1 MQSLFF
7 FLVALA
13 LLIVIHEYGHFWVA
27 RKCGVKVLR
36 FSVGFGKPLWRK
48 IGNDGT
54 EYVLA
59 PIPLGGYVK
68 MLDEREGDVA
78 EAEREQAFNRQSLAK
93 RVAIVAAG
101 PAANLLFAVFA
112 YWLLFVTGIPGIKPL
127 IGDIA
132 ADSYAAESGLVAGDE
147 ILQVEKR
154 TTPTWNA
161 AFKALLAN
169 AEQGGNAEVKVNSG
183 GTEFIYTLQVP
194 QTSIEQSGQLLT
206 TLGITPLRPEL
217 KPILGKI
224 VVGDPADLA
233 GLQSGDKLLT
243 ADGVDI
249 TSWAGWVEKI
259 QQSAEKQIAITVERE
274 GTLQN
279 LTLTPQSTENGT
291 GRIGAGVDTDY
302 SELPAEMMSEVQ
314 YGPVVAV
321 KQAVIQTWLFA
332 STTLKSLFG
341 MVTGEVSTKNLG
353 GPISIAQIAG
363 SSAEQGIVTFISFLA
378 MISITLGVL
387 NLLPIPMLDGG
398 HLAMFLIEAV
408 RGKPIS
414 EQAQIKGQ
422 RIGLFLLLMLMFT
435 AFFNDLTRLF
445 G

>member
-36 FSVGFGKPLWRK
+36 FSVGFGKPIWRK
-48 IGNDGT
+48 TGKDGT

-68 MLDEREGDVA
+68 MLDEREADVA
-78 EAEREQAFNRQSLAK
+78 ESEREQAFNRQSLRK

-101 PAANLLFAVFA
+101 PAANLLFAVLA
-112 YWLLFVTGIPGIKPL
+112 YWFLFVTGIPGIKPI
-127 IGDIA
+127 IGEVA
-132 ADSYAAESGLVAGDE
+132 PASYAATSGLVVGDE
-147 ILQVEKR
+147 IKQVDGQV
-154 TTPTWNA
+154 TPTWNS
-161 AFKALLAN
+161 AFKVLLSK
-169 AEQGGNAEVKVNSG
+169 AEQGDKTEILVKSG
-183 GTEFIYTLQVP
+183 GTELLYSLKVP
-194 QTSIEQSGQLLT
+194 QISIEQSGQLLQL
-206 TLGITPLRPEL
+206 LGITPLRPQL
-217 KPILGKI
+217 APVIGKI
-224 VVGDPADLA
+224 VLTGPADQA
-233 GLQSGDKLLT
+233 GLKSGDRLLT
-243 ADGVDI
+243 ADGVEIADW
-249 TSWAGWVEKI
+249 SGWVEKI
-259 QQSAEKQIAITVERE
+259 QQSAELAIAITVERAGKVE
-274 GTLQN
+274 T
-279 LTLTPQSTENGT
+279 LTLEPELAEDGT

-302 SELPAEMMSEVQ
+302 SSIPTEMLSEVR
-314 YGPVVAV
+314 YGPLAAS
-321 KQAVIQTWLFA
+321 KQAVVQTWVFA

-341 MVTGEVSTKNLG
+341 MLTGEVSTKNLG

-363 SSAEQGIVTFISFLA
+363 SSAEQGLITFVSFLA

-398 HLAMFLIEAV
+398 HLALFLIEAV
-408 RGKPIS
+408 RGKPVS

-422 RIGLFLLLMLMFT
+422 RIGLFLLLLLMFT